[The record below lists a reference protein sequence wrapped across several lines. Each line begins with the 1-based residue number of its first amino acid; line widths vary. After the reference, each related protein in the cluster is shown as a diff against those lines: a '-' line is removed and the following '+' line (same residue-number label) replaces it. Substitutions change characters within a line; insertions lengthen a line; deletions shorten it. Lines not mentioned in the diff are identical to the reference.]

1 MSTAVPVITLDGPG
15 GAGKGTVCLLLAQ
28 KLGWHILD
36 SGSLYRLTA
45 LQALRKNTV
54 DESQLIEIAKNLDIE
69 YVPDG
74 LRLKVMLCGEEVTD
88 SIRTEQVGCRASEIA
103 AIAGVRR
110 ALLDRQRAFAVPPG
124 LLADGRD
131 MGTVVFPNAQLKI
144 FLTAS
149 FEERA
154 NRRYKQLKE
163 KGIDANLPEL
173 VSELKARDKRDS
185 ERSTAPLKAAD
196 DAILL
201 DTTEMSIDEVVNQVL
216 HMASQRFGINVV

>member
-1 MSTAVPVITLDGPG
+1 MNAEVPVITLDGPG
-15 GAGKGTVCLLLAQ
+15 GSGKGTVCLRLAE

-45 LQALRKNTV
+45 LEALRAHRA
-54 DESQLIEIAKNLDIE
+54 DESQLIEIAENMEIE

-74 LRLKVMLCGEEVTD
+74 GRLKVLLQGDDVTD
-88 SIRTEQVGCRASEIA
+88 AIRDEQVGSRASEIA
-103 AIAGVRR
+103 AMAGVRH
-110 ALLDRQRAFAVPPG
+110 ALLERQRAFAEPPG

-131 MGTVVFPNAQLKI
+131 MGTVVFPHAQLKI

-149 FEERA
+149 PEERA
-154 NRRYKQLKE
+154 IRRYKQLKE

-173 VSELKARDKRDS
+173 VAELEARDKRDC
-185 ERSTAPLKAAD
+185 ERSAAPLKVAD

-201 DTTEMSIDEVVNQVL
+201 DTTALSIEEVVDRVM
-216 HMASQRFGINVV
+216 HMASQRISSIEV